1 VPAAGFDVWMSNT
14 RGNTY
19 SRGHLVYKEWQPEYW
34 YTSIDTLALKD
45 LPAMIDYTLNKT
57 GAKKVAYVGHSQVRA
72 GCAVAMKP
80 AAAVYASGAFQGP
93 SHQGCVVAVKEY
105 PTRRANACCQQ
116 H

>member
-1 VPAAGFDVWMSNT
+1 MSNT

-57 GAKKVAYVGHSQVRA
+57 GAKKVAYVGHSQVRG
-72 GCAVAMKP
+72 GCGGGDTCGSCICFRGD
-80 AAAVYASGAFQGP
+80 SGAGTPSMCCCYQGV
-93 SHQGCVVAVKEY
+93 SHLVG
-105 PTRRANACCQQ
+105 
-116 H
+116 